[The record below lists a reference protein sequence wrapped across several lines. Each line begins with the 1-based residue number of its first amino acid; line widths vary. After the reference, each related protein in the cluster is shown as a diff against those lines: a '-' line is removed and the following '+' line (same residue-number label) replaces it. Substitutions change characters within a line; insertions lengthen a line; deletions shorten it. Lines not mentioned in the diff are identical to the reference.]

1 MVERLWAGWRIPDAE
16 GAVADAPVVPEGRT
30 LFEAILHSGLPDEE
44 TCIVWRGELC
54 FALLNIYPYA
64 RGHLMVVP
72 YRPATALGDLTGD
85 EHDELWAAV
94 RSATLAVTAAYQPHG
109 INVGANLGR
118 GSGAGVPDHLP
129 CQRHLGR
136 GSGAGV
142 PDHLHVHV
150 VPRFAG
156 DTNFMTSVADVRV
169 MPETLSDTWRQ
180 LVASWPTT

>member
-1 MVERLWAGWRIPDAE
+1 MVERLWAGWRIPSAE
-16 GAVADAPVVPEGRT
+16 AAVAEDAFADGPEVPEGRT

-44 TCIVWRGELC
+44 TYIVWRGELC

-85 EHDELWAAV
+85 EHEELWAAV
-94 RSATLAVTAAYQPHG
+94 RSATLAVSSAYEPHG
-109 INVGANLGR
+109 INVGAN
-118 GSGAGVPDHLP
+118 
-129 CQRHLGR
+129 LGR

-156 DTNFMTSVADVRV
+156 DTNFMTSVANVRV

-180 LVASWPTT
+180 LVASWPTV

>member
-1 MVERLWAGWRIPDAE
+1 
-16 GAVADAPVVPEGRT
+16 
-30 LFEAILHSGLPDEE
+30 
-44 TCIVWRGELC
+44 
-54 FALLNIYPYA
+54 
-64 RGHLMVVP
+64 MVVP
-72 YRPATALGDLTGD
+72 YRPATALGDLTSD

-94 RSATLAVTAAYQPHG
+94 RSATQAVSSAYEPHG
-109 INVGANLGR
+109 INVGAN
-118 GSGAGVPDHLP
+118 
-129 CQRHLGR
+129 LGR

-156 DTNFMTSVADVRV
+156 DTNFMTSVANVRV